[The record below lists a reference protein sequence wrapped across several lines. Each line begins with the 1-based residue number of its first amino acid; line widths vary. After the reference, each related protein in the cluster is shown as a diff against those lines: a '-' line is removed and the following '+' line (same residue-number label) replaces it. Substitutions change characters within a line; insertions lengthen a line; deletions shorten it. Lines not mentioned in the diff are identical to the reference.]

1 MDKSDGQFR
10 GTADMDF
17 REITEDEIKSGSG
30 QEKETLAERGQ
41 ETGEDEK
48 KSGHDGEQDSG
59 VSDSGLS

>member
-17 REITEDEIKSGSG
+17 REITEDEIKGGSG

-48 KSGHDGEQDSG
+48 KSGRI
-59 VSDSGLS
+59 L